1 MTNNTGHAWAE
12 IWNGAK
18 WLLMDATPTEKDNK
32 IVDDAKEK
40 EEKEKERKRQDMERM
55 REM

>member
-12 IWNGAK
+12 IWDGTK
-18 WLLMDATPTEKDNK
+18 WILMDATPTEKDNK
-32 IVDDAKEK
+32 IVDDAKEE
-40 EEKEKERKRQDMERM
+40 EEKEEERKRQDMERM